1 MRILLT
7 GSSGFIGKALS
18 SFLQGRGYEVFRLVR
33 NKTDSDSYS
42 FFWDPEKGEIDPLS
56 VEKMDVVINL
66 AGENIFAGRW
76 TKKRKNELM
85 QSRVQATNTLA
96 NAVQK
101 AKIPPSAWIQ
111 ASAVGFYGDSKNVLL
126 DESSP
131 KGQGFLADVCQTWEH
146 ALNCPSSLSIRS
158 VILRFGVVL
167 DPSGGILRKMI
178 PLFKWGLG
186 GYLSSGNQWMS
197 WIALEDLLSIF
208 LLALNRPDMQGIYNA
223 CSPNPVTNREF
234 IKTLGASLHRPTLF
248 ALPSLLLRCFFGRQ
262 KADEL
267 LIFSSRIEPK
277 KLKELGFL
285 FAYPNIEKAL
295 TKIL

>member
-18 SFLQGRGYEVFRLVR
+18 SFLQERGYEVFRLVR
-33 NKTDSDSYS
+33 NKTDSDPYS

-56 VEKMDVVINL
+56 VEKMDAVINL
-66 AGENIFAGRW
+66 AGENIFTGRW
-76 TKKRKNELM
+76 TKKRKKELM
-85 QSRVQATNTLA
+85 QSRVHATNTLVS
-96 NAVQK
+96 AVQK
-101 AKIPPSAWIQ
+101 AKIPPSVWIQ
-111 ASAVGFYGDSKNVLL
+111 ASAVGFYGDAKNVLL

-146 ALNCPSSLSIRS
+146 PLGGLPSLSIRTI
-158 VILRFGVVL
+158 ILRFGVVL
-167 DPSGGILRKMI
+167 DRSGGMLQKVI

-186 GYLSSGNQWMS
+186 GYLGSGKQWMS
-197 WIALEDLLSIF
+197 WIALEDLISIF
-208 LLALNRPDMQGIYNA
+208 LLALSRPDVRGIYNA

-234 IKTLGASLHRPTLF
+234 TKTLGASLHRPTLF
-248 ALPSLLLRCFFGRQ
+248 ALPSLLLRCLFGRQ

-285 FAYPNIEKAL
+285 FAYPNLEKAL